1 MGETTFIV
9 RIDAKT
15 LRKLDYIAK
24 YDDRSRNAE
33 VNRLIRK
40 HIAAYEK
47 ENGLITEEDLQ
58 IPKI

>member
-1 MGETTFIV
+1 MEETAFIV
-9 RIDAKT
+9 RIDAKI

-40 HIAAYEK
+40 HIAAFEK
-47 ENGLITEEDLQ
+47 ENGLITDKDLQ
-58 IPKI
+58 IPAT

>member
-1 MGETTFIV
+1 MIFVGEMTFIV
-9 RIDAKT
+9 RIDEKI

-40 HIAAYEK
+40 HIAAFEK
-47 ENGLITEEDLQ
+47 ENGPIEEEDL
-58 IPKI
+58 

>member
-1 MGETTFIV
+1 MIFVGEMTFIV
-9 RIDAKT
+9 RIDEKI

-40 HIAAYEK
+40 HIAAFEK
-47 ENGLITEEDLQ
+47 ENCPIEEEDL
-58 IPKI
+58 

>member
-24 YDDRSRNAE
+24 YDDQSRNAE

>member
-9 RIDAKT
+9 RIDAKI

-33 VNRLIRK
+33 VNRNIPK
-40 HIAAYEK
+40 HIAAFER
-47 ENGLITEEDLQ
+47 ENGPITE
-58 IPKI
+58 